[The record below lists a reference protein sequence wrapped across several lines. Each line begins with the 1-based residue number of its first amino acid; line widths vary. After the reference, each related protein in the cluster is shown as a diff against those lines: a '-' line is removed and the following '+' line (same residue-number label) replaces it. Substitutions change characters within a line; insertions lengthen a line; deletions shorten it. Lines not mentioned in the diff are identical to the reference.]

1 MRPDDMLFRA
11 ISVLVTRLGGD
22 VEINMSELEK
32 AQPATLQNNPVNN
45 NIRLFVEELKNE
57 NI

>member
-32 AQPATLQNNPVNN
+32 AQPATLQNNSVNN